1 MTHTCSVTSTPARW
15 LRGRLLAGLS
25 LLALLA
31 IAGEIS
37 PCRGQNVA
45 ALVKAYREGPTR
57 ARRTALERFATAHPK
72 DQSGAAAHLVLGA
85 VAFDQKDYPSAVFHM
100 SAAQAR
106 LPKLPDY
113 PAYYSASAHAQAKE
127 FPQTLQVLASMK
139 ALALPSPLGPRAVLL
154 EAKALVETG
163 KPADAVRRLRER
175 YAELPQPDADL
186 ALATAYQANQDLP
199 NAALYYQR
207 VYYQY
212 PASEAAA
219 NAGTALASLRESMGA
234 AFPPAT
240 SAQMMERGD
249 RWIAA
254 KEYTQARAEF
264 ETLTSQL
271 AGLEHDQARV
281 RMGEADDLGRNTPAA
296 YRYLQSLD
304 LERSEADAERLYYMA
319 ECRRR
324 LNEDDGMLET
334 VRLLDK
340 QYPQSPWRLKALVAA
355 ANRFVLLNQPDKYVP
370 LFHTAYIKFP
380 SDAQAAYCHWKVAFS
395 AHMGRR
401 KEARELL
408 REHVERFPDDV
419 KASAAIYFL
428 GRQAEAD
435 KDYAAAR
442 AYYARVQ
449 ELFANYYYG
458 SLARER
464 LADARIVAAANSP
477 KIAAWLAGLA
487 LNAPR
492 AAGDPEPSPITRQRL
507 DRARLLQ
514 SFGFQDWAE
523 AELRYGA
530 RHDGQPHVIAMELA
544 KTAKIPYIG
553 MRWMKSLVPDYLST
567 PFEQQPAQFWQYL
580 FPLPYQKDLVKN
592 AKLQNLDPYIVAGLI
607 RQESEFNPAAI
618 SHKSAYGLTQILP
631 PTGRELAKRNGVR
644 KFKTGM
650 LLQPTIN
657 LQLGTRY
664 LRGLLDQWGGHW
676 AETLASYNAGKS
688 RVNEWITWDNF
699 REPAEFIETIP
710 FTETREYVQAV
721 LRNAA
726 FYRRLYGAAIS
737 EVRSTN
743 GPPPH
748 KRRAGTSR
756 TRPVS

>member
-15 LRGRLLAGLS
+15 LRGKRLGLS

-31 IAGEIS
+31 LIGEIS
-37 PCRGQNVA
+37 PCRAQDVA
-45 ALVKAYREGPTR
+45 ALVKAFREGPTR

-72 DQSGAAAHLVLGA
+72 DQSGAAAHLALGA

-100 SAAQAR
+100 SAAQVR
-106 LPKLPDY
+106 LAKLPDY
-113 PAYYSASAHAQAKE
+113 AAYYAASAHAQAKE
-127 FPQTLQVLASMK
+127 FPQTLQSLASWK
-139 ALALPSPLGPRAVLL
+139 ALAVPSPLGPRAVLL

-163 KPADAVRRLRER
+163 TPAEAIRRLRER
-175 YAELPQPDADL
+175 YAELPQPDGDL
-186 ALATAYQANQDLP
+186 ALATAYQAGQDTP

-212 PASEAAA
+212 PASDAAG
-219 NAGTALASLRESMGA
+219 NARTALAALRESMGA

-240 SAQMMERGD
+240 SGQMMERGD

-254 KEYTQARAEF
+254 REYAQAREEF
-264 ETLTSQL
+264 ESLTGQL
-271 AGLEHDQARV
+271 AGLERDQARV
-281 RMGEADDLGRNTPAA
+281 RMGEADYLGRNTSAA
-296 YRYLQSLD
+296 YRYFQALD
-304 LERSEADAERLYYMA
+304 LEPSEADAERLYYMA

-324 LNEDDGMLET
+324 LNDDEGMLDT

-340 QYPQSPWRLKALVAA
+340 QYPQSQWRLKGLVAA
-355 ANRFVLLNQPDKYVP
+355 ANRFVLLNQPDKYTP
-370 LFHTAYIKFP
+370 LFRAAYLGFP
-380 SDAQAAYCHWKVAFS
+380 TDPQAAYCHWKVAFS

-401 KEARELL
+401 KDAQELL
-408 REHVERFPDDV
+408 REHAERFPDDV

-435 KDYAAAR
+435 KDYSGAR
-442 AYYARVQ
+442 AYYTRVQ
-449 ELFANYYYG
+449 ELYSNYYYG
-458 SLARER
+458 TLARER
-464 LADARIVAAANSP
+464 LADARLVAAPASP
-477 KIAAWLAGLA
+477 KVAAWMAGLA
-487 LNAPR
+487 LAAPR
-492 AAGDPEPSPITRQRL
+492 AAGDPEPSSLTQQRL
-507 DRARLLQ
+507 ERARLLQ

-544 KTAKIPYIG
+544 KTAKVPYIG
-553 MRWMKSLVPDYLST
+553 MRWMKSLVPDYLSQ
-567 PFEQQPAQFWQYL
+567 PFDQQPARFWQYL
-580 FPLPYQKDLVKN
+580 FPLPYQKDLVQN
-592 AKLQNLDPYIVAGLI
+592 AKLQNIDPYIVAGLI

-631 PTGRELAKRNGVR
+631 PTGRELARRNGVP

-650 LLQPTIN
+650 LLQPAIN
-657 LQLGTRY
+657 LKLGTRY
-664 LRGLLDQWGGHW
+664 LRGLLDQWGGNW
-676 AETLASYNAGKS
+676 VETLASYNAGKS

-726 FYRRLYGAAIS
+726 LYKRLYGAAIS

-743 GPPPH
+743 GPSTQ

-756 TRPVS
+756 PRPVS